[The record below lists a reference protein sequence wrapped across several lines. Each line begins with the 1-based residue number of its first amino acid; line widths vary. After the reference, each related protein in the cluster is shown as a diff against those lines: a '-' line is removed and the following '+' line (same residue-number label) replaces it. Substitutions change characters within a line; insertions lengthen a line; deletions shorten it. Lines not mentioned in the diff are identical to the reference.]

1 MLIRP
6 LLLAAR
12 VWDDWDESKHPRKSN
27 GQFGAGGAGGAVP
40 KSPLRRAAEVVKP
53 KRKSRK
59 SRKITAAERER
70 VTHEISTWF
79 YGRFDGKSKGYIAV
93 RNHIYFF
100 TINEYGDYDIYA
112 KVPLK

>member
-27 GQFGAGGAGGAVP
+27 GQFGAGGAVP

-79 YGRFDGKSKGYIAV
+79 YGRFDGKDEGSIAV

-100 TINEYGDYDIYA
+100 VINEYGDYDIYA

>member
-27 GQFGAGGAGGAVP
+27 GQFGAGGAGGTVP

-53 KRKSRK
+53 KRKTIKLQR
-59 SRKITAAERER
+59 AE
-70 VTHEISTWF
+70 
-79 YGRFDGKSKGYIAV
+79 
-93 RNHIYFF
+93 
-100 TINEYGDYDIYA
+100 YA
-112 KVPLK
+112 RCNVCY

>member
-27 GQFGAGGAGGAVP
+27 GQFGAGGAVP

-79 YGRFDGKSKGYIAV
+79 HGQFDGLRKSSIAV
-93 RNHIYFF
+93 GNYVYMF
-100 TINEYGDYDIYA
+100 TINEYGDYDIYS
-112 KVPLK
+112 KILLE

>member
-27 GQFGAGGAGGAVP
+27 GQFGAGGAVP

-53 KRKSRK
+53 KRKSIKLQRAEYARVMSAINTNF
-59 SRKITAAERER
+59 SRFKGKDKGLIANGNY
-70 VTHEISTWF
+70 IYYF
-79 YGRFDGKSKGYIAV
+79 YVNGFDEYSFYKKV
-93 RNHIYFF
+93 RI
-100 TINEYGDYDIYA
+100 
-112 KVPLK
+112 K